1 MTKGAW
7 VYVLFIIS
15 AGLII
20 TGIVSFGFTIAATNW
35 INFLVLTSLATIAQ
49 LFKSEAPTH
58 QLYHPAFVFL
68 FAGVVLLD
76 PFPFA
81 MMVAV
86 CHLVEWIKERLV
98 KSAHLRS
105 WYLQPFN
112 ISMHIIVGSAAHQIY
127 TQISPPLSHLENPR
141 ILIAAGLAAL
151 VYVVLNHLIVGQA
164 LVLARGVSWAK
175 SGILNLENLS
185 TDLVM
190 SIMGFVTALLMELNT
205 WLILPALT
213 PLYLIYRALAVPG
226 LQLQVNTDVKTG
238 LWNAEFFLSTL
249 EAELGRA
256 IRNNRPLTV
265 VMGDLDLLRNINNAF
280 GHLAGDVVLKGVAQ
294 ALLVNLREYDTIAR
308 FGGEEF
314 AILMPEI
321 LPLEAYNRI
330 EAVRKAIE
338 NSEFEAPTTRKRI
351 KATMSFGIASLNGE
365 LLTPK
370 EIIHRADVAVYAAKI
385 KGRNC
390 TRLYSPEVAFSLGI
404 ISPELALPLS

>member
-1 MTKGAW
+1 MTKSAW

-20 TGIVSFGFTIAATNW
+20 TGIVFFGFTIASINW
-35 INFLVLTSLATIAQ
+35 IYFLVLTSLATIAQ

-68 FAGVVLLD
+68 FAGVILLD

-81 MMVAV
+81 MMVTI
-86 CHLVEWIKERLV
+86 CHLVEWIKERLF

-127 TQISPPLSHLENPR
+127 TQVSPPLTHLENPR
-141 ILIAAGLAAL
+141 VLIAAGLAAL
-151 VYVVLNHLIVGQA
+151 VYVILNHLIVGQA
-164 LVLARGVSWAK
+164 LVLARGISWAK

-190 SIMGFVTALLMELNT
+190 SIMGFVTALLMGLNT

-213 PLYLIYRALAVPG
+213 PLYLIYRALSVPG
-226 LQLQVNTDVKTG
+226 LQLQVNTDLKTG
-238 LWNAEFFLSTL
+238 LWNAEFFLNTL
-249 EAELGRA
+249 EVELGRA

-294 ALLVNLREYDTIAR
+294 ALVVNLREYDTIAR

-338 NSEFEAPTTRKRI
+338 NCEFEAPTTRKRI
-351 KATMSFGIASLNGE
+351 KATMSFGIAGLNGE

>member
-1 MTKGAW
+1 MSKSAW
-7 VYVLFIIS
+7 GYVLFIIL
-15 AGLII
+15 AGAAISGI
-20 TGIVSFGFTIAATNW
+20 TYFSFTPAATNW
-35 INFLVLTSLATIAQ
+35 IYFLVLTILATIAQ

-58 QLYHPAFVFL
+58 QLYHPALVFL
-68 FAGVVLLD
+68 FAGVIMLD

-81 MMVAV
+81 MMVV
-86 CHLVEWIKERLV
+86 ICHLVEWIKERLI
-98 KSAHLRS
+98 KSSHLRA

-112 ISMHIIVGSAAHQIY
+112 MSMHIIVGSTAHQVY
-127 TQISPPLSHLENPR
+127 TQIDPSFSNLESPQVLV
-141 ILIAAGLAAL
+141 AAGLAAL
-151 VYVVLNHLIVGQA
+151 VYVVLNHLMVGQA

-190 SIMGFVTALLMELNT
+190 LIMGFVIALLMGSNP

-213 PLYLIYRALAVPG
+213 PLYLIYRALAVPR
-226 LQLQVNTDVKTG
+226 LQLQVNTDLKTG
-238 LWNAEFFLSTL
+238 LWNAEFFLTTL
-249 EAELGRA
+249 EAELCRA
-256 IRNNRPLTV
+256 IRNQRPLTV

-280 GHLAGDVVLKGVAQ
+280 GHLAGDAVLKGVAE
-294 ALLVNLREYDTIAR
+294 ALLDHLREYDTVAR

-321 LPLEAYNRI
+321 LPHEAYNRI
-330 EAVRKAIE
+330 ETVRKAIE
-338 NSEFEAPTTRKRI
+338 KSEFEAPTTRKRI
-351 KATMSFGIASLNGE
+351 KATMSFGIAGLNGE
-365 LLTPK
+365 LLTAK

-404 ISPELALPLS
+404 ISPELA